1 MISVGTFCEVC
12 DNSGVKIA
20 QCIKI
25 PGHLNRAI
33 VGQMIVVAIQKGR
46 LKKEKDS
53 AIKGKG
59 VYQAI
64 IVQTKKAKSR
74 LDGSHLKWDN
84 NALVLLQ
91 KGMPIG
97 SRILKGVGH
106 ELRKKRYTRLI
117 SLAPRIC

>member
-12 DNSGVKIA
+12 DNSGVKQA

-25 PGHLNRAI
+25 PGHLKQGI
-33 VGQMIVVAIQKGR
+33 VGQIIVVAIQKGG
-46 LKKEKDS
+46 LKKQKDN
-53 AIKGKG
+53 ATK

-64 IVQTKKAKSR
+64 VVQTKKAKSR
-74 LDGSHLKWDN
+74 LDGSRNNWDN

-91 KGMPIG
+91 KGLPIG
-97 SRILKGVGH
+97 TRILKGVGH
-106 ELRKKRYTRLI
+106 ELRKKRYTRLL

>member
-12 DNSGVKIA
+12 DHSGVRIA

-25 PGHLNRAI
+25 PGHLKRAV
-33 VGQMIVVAIQKGR
+33 VGQIIVVAIQKGR
-46 LKKEKDS
+46 LKKEKDLPG
-53 AIKGKG
+53 KGKG
-59 VYQAI
+59 VYEAI

-74 LDGSHLKWDN
+74 MDGSRNNWDN

-91 KGMPIG
+91 KGLPIG
-97 SRILKGVGH
+97 TRILKGVGH
-106 ELRKKRYTRLI
+106 ELRKKRNTRLI

>member
-12 DNSGVKIA
+12 DNSGVKLA

-74 LDGSHLKWDN
+74 LDGSRLKWDN

-91 KGMPIG
+91 KGLPIG

-106 ELRKKRYTRLI
+106 ELRKKRYTRFI

>member
-12 DNSGVKIA
+12 DNSGVKLA

-25 PGHLNRAI
+25 PGHLKRAI

-84 NALVLLQ
+84 NALILLQ
-91 KGMPIG
+91 KGLPIG

-106 ELRKKRYTRLI
+106 ELRKKRHTRLI